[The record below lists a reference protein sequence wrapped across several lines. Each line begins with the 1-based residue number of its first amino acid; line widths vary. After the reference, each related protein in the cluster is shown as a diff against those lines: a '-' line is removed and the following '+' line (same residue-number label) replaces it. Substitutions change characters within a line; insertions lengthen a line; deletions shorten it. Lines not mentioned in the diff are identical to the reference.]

1 MLPCEWIAIGAWHRQ
16 SRPPDPSEDL
26 HGVPKQSGGAAMPFR
41 RDHDPKG
48 NELYD
53 ETGLVGSS
61 ASNASMIRPRV
72 SLSGATSD
80 MASRL
85 ALAPATSLNEIGRA
99 HVCTPVTNAH
109 LVCRLLLEKK
119 K

>member
-1 MLPCEWIAIGAWHRQ
+1 MGAWHRQ
-16 SRPPDPSEDL
+16 SRPPGPSEDL

-48 NELYD
+48 NELYG

-85 ALAPATSLNEIGRA
+85 ALAPATSLNANCRRA
-99 HVCTPVTNAH
+99 KFCQRSEEPTSELQSLIRISYAG
-109 LVCRLLLEKK
+109 
-119 K
+119 

>member
-1 MLPCEWIAIGAWHRQ
+1 
-16 SRPPDPSEDL
+16 
-26 HGVPKQSGGAAMPFR
+26 MPFR

-48 NELYD
+48 NELYG

-85 ALAPATSLNEIGRA
+85 ALAPATSLNANCRRA
-99 HVCTPVTNAH
+99 KFCQASSPPGAIRVIRSEEHTSELTSLMRISYAVFCLKT
-109 LVCRLLLEKK
+109 KK
-119 K
+119 KKN